1 MQLLTYDV
9 DVRFM
14 KASWKISDGNIGNR
28 LSESVA
34 RFRDDVENDLSMTI
48 SEDNGHIY
56 IFIYKEVNR
65 EIYRI
70 ILDKF
75 PEIVEQIDLDENSDL
90 DISMDMEY
98 SFKDIVDNFTKDASF
113 FKIAKRIFNVLF
125 QTDRIL
131 ICDKC
136 KKIVK
141 EIEREN
147 SLSSTNIFDL

>member
-1 MQLLTYDV
+1 
-9 DVRFM
+9 M